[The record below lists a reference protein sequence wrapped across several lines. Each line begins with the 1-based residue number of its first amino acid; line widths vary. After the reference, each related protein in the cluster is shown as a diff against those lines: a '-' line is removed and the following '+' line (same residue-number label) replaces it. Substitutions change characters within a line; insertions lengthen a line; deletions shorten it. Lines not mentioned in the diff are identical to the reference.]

1 MPVSLQH
8 VFTRADRGTIC
19 SSNCNECK
27 AFPRLPLPPN
37 ATDEV
42 GRRPSPPPLTKDN
55 GLPPAINVA
64 AATQRRVN
72 AMEGPSSR
80 PCRAAVS
87 ASGTRLQARLHS
99 AQPHDATK
107 DETVVASPTEQYPLK
122 PSPPPPQSRG
132 CPNAFFIWKGGN
144 PFLFFQDYQMW
155 KWRVYTNQLLFRYD
169 GGNGEGAS

>member
-1 MPVSLQH
+1 M
-8 VFTRADRGTIC
+8 FTRADRGTIC
-19 SSNCNECK
+19 SSNRNECK
-27 AFPRLPLPPN
+27 AFPRLPPPPN
-37 ATDEV
+37 NTADEV
-42 GRRPSPPPLTKDN
+42 GRRPSPPPPHQRQWPPSCHQCRRSHPTPGQCD
-55 GLPPAINVA
+55 GRSILPSVP
-64 AATQRRVN
+64 RRCQCEWD
-72 AMEGPSSR
+72 APPGASS
-80 PCRAAVS
+80 
-87 ASGTRLQARLHS
+87 L

>member
-1 MPVSLQH
+1 M
-8 VFTRADRGTIC
+8 C
-19 SSNCNECK
+19 SRERTEGQSAHPIAMSAKHSQGCHCRPTPPMRSVV
-27 AFPRLPLPPN
+27 APL
-37 ATDEV
+37 
-42 GRRPSPPPLTKDN
+42 PPPLTKDN

-107 DETVVASPTEQYPLK
+107 DKTVVASPTEQYPLK